1 MRKNDKFEKLYE
13 DSFCSLKVRRC
24 WFWFV
29 NCIFKPKSA
38 QFYNNE
44 RSEHRLF
51 LSLFFP
57 HFFICAD
64 KDAHEN
70 SSFYYINPH
79 EFQSCA
85 SLSAQIKKEGKWRI
99 SKNWTKTR
107 TVPLHFHKLSK
118 SSNWWLAINDRMT
131 NHLSRFLTTLFLP
144 RASLRAAAKSSFVD
158 LEWAMGSLWL
168 PPT

>member
-1 MRKNDKFEKLYE
+1 MWAKRP
-13 DSFCSLKVRRC
+13 SFNFFAL
-24 WFWFV
+24 
-29 NCIFKPKSA
+29 
-38 QFYNNE
+38 FY
-44 RSEHRLF
+44 SF
-51 LSLFFP
+51 L
-57 HFFICAD
+57 ICAD
-64 KDAHEN
+64 KDAVGN

-99 SKNWTKTR
+99 SKNWTQTR

-144 RASLRAAAKSSFVD
+144 RVSIR
-158 LEWAMGSLWL
+158 GSKVFICRSWVSNGLIMITPHLARGPIKCWPL
-168 PPT
+168 VSDP